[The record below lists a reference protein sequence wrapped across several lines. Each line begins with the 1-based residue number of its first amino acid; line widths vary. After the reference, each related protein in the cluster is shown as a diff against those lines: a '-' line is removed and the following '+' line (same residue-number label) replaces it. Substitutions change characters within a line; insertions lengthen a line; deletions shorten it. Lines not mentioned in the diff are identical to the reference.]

1 MAFVLQVLII
11 VPVTY
16 LGGMIAILFAGNI
29 VNLASLVGL
38 ISLLGVAARNG
49 ILLIEHYIYQATEE
63 GMPFSEELIVHGSL
77 NRITPMVMTS
87 ATTLLALIPLIM
99 GAGKPGTE
107 ILYPLGITM
116 FGGSLLSLIVEIMI
130 RPGLFMVFGR
140 RAIEREVLRFQ
151 KSRSVPLQTPA

>member
-1 MAFVLQVLII
+1 
-11 VPVTY
+11 
-16 LGGMIAILFAGNI
+16 
-29 VNLASLVGL
+29 
-38 ISLLGVAARNG
+38 
-49 ILLIEHYIYQATEE
+49 
-63 GMPFSEELIVHGSL
+63 MPFSEELNVHGSL

-130 RPGLFMVFGR
+130 RPGLFMLLGR
-140 RAIEREVLRFQ
+140 KALEREALRYQQ
-151 KSRSVPLQTPA
+151 KSLQ